1 MRGSAT
7 RSRADRLDSAAHTP
21 PPYPP
26 IPMKKLLILPLF
38 LLVFACT
45 QEESREPAKP
55 ETPSTPVAAAISG
68 EHTVKCGCAVDAVGE
83 CGNYVQ
89 IEGEFVEITGD
100 VGLGVME
107 WCQQG
112 EKKADVTGTMVDGK
126 FLATAVVTK

>member
-1 MRGSAT
+1 
-7 RSRADRLDSAAHTP
+7 
-21 PPYPP
+21 
-26 IPMKKLLILPLF
+26 MKKLIVLPLF

-45 QEESREPAKP
+45 KEESTEPAEP

-68 EHTVKCGCAVDAVGE
+68 EHTVKCGCAIEAVGK

-112 EKKADVTGTMVDGK
+112 EKKADVTGTMVEGK